1 MIETQEGELTLLILT
16 ILLAMVTV
24 LLLFRLLMLR
34 REMGRMTEQL
44 RRYNDGETG
53 KKIDVALVDSKLEEL
68 AAQINVQSR
77 RIDEAEVQKNR
88 IRQEFRQAAVNMSHD
103 IRTPLTS
110 IRGYIQLLDRDAISA
125 DERKEFIEI
134 VNNRT
139 SRLQSLLDD
148 FFELAVIESPEDDL
162 NIECLDMTSL
172 IADIVVSYYD
182 GFNKRGIVP
191 AIMLPDQKYL
201 VFGDES
207 AVRRVVE
214 NLLANT
220 LKYGSGTVEILLER
234 GKEEV
239 AFTIVNEAK
248 ELAGSNVNL
257 LFDRFYTADRARSAQ
272 TSGLGLSI
280 AKGLMLKMGGKLQAE
295 MDGDRLKMIC
305 RWKLAPDHNSLS
317 KSGPE
322 A

>member
-1 MIETQEGELTLLILT
+1 M
-16 ILLAMVTV
+16 AAATV
-24 LLLFRLLMLR
+24 LLLTRLLMLR

-53 KKIDVALVDSKLEEL
+53 KKIDIALFDNKLEEL
-68 AAQINVQSR
+68 AGQINTQSR
-77 RIDEAEVQKNR
+77 RVSEAEAQKNR

-110 IRGYIQLLDRDAISA
+110 IRGYIQLLERDAISA
-125 DERKEFIEI
+125 EERKEYVGT

-162 NIECLDMTSL
+162 RTERLDMTGL
-172 IADIVVSYYD
+172 IADILVGYYD
-182 GFNKRGIVP
+182 GFNERGIVP
-191 AIMLPDQKYL
+191 DIVLPDKKCFLY
-201 VFGDES
+201 GNES
-207 AVRRVVE
+207 AVRRVIE

-220 LKYGSGTVEILLER
+220 VKYGNGKIEIVLER
-234 GKEEV
+234 REENV

-257 LFDRFYTADRARSAQ
+257 LFDRFYTADRARSTQ

-280 AKGLMLKMGGKLQAE
+280 AQSLMFKMGGTLQAE
-295 MDGDRLKMIC
+295 MDGERLKMMC
-305 RWKLAPDHNSLS
+305 RWKLAPDDSVMS
-317 KSGPE
+317 
-322 A
+322 